1 MRRQGRLGTHQHV
14 TFERMF
20 PDNVDLVVGD
30 HVTVVLNV
38 LHLRQLGPG
47 HDLPGLVGSAW
58 CSITLGSSNICRDVV
73 LTFLQRTP
81 DLSWISNGQV
91 SPLLLPLGSTLRVR
105 FVPSHPVLPSL

>member
-1 MRRQGRLGTHQHV
+1 MRRKGRLGTHQHV

-30 HVTVVLNV
+30 HVVVLNV
-38 LHLRQLGPG
+38 LHLRQLGPC

-91 SPLLLPLGSTLRVR
+91 SPLLLPLGSTLGVR

>member
-1 MRRQGRLGTHQHV
+1 MRRKGRLGTHQHV

-30 HVTVVLNV
+30 HVIVLDV
-38 LHLRQLGPG
+38 LRQLGPG

-58 CSITLGSSNICRDVV
+58 CSITLGSSNIGRDVV

-91 SPLLLPLGSTLRVR
+91 SSLLLPLGSTLSVR
-105 FVPSHPVLPSL
+105 LVPSHPVLPSL